1 MSLGLTLLRLQRT
14 LHLNQREL
22 AELLGYSSRTISR
35 YYRGGGTLL
44 PSTYERLAA
53 AVHPHD
59 RAFAAELAAVSGKT
73 LAGLGLERPPP
84 PPSPPV
90 PPRPLPTP
98 RHLVDSVVCA
108 AAEAMQT
115 APHTMRP
122 ALTAAFERVIAL
134 GMTAEEA
141 LAGMTPEP
149 PARRKASSA

>member
-1 MSLGLTLLRLQRT
+1 MTLGLTLYRLQRT
-14 LHLNQREL
+14 LGLNQKKL

-35 YYRGGGTLL
+35 YYDGGGTLS
-44 PSTYERLAA
+44 PATYEKLAA

-59 RAFAAELAAVSGKT
+59 PAFAAELAAHAGKT
-73 LAGLGLERPPP
+73 LVGLGLERPPP

-90 PPRPLPTP
+90 PARPVPTQ

-115 APHTMRP
+115 PPHTMRP
-122 ALTAAFERVIAL
+122 ALTAAFERVLAL
-134 GMTAEEA
+134 GMTAEQA

-149 PARRKASSA
+149 PAKRKASSA